1 MYVRFRAVRRPGP
14 GHRAS
19 ALQGPPVRPA
29 RAFRAAMCLLSAAC
43 LCPAAGAASA
53 FEPYVNQAPLQ
64 VELRVLTLCSIES
77 GSPAYDE
84 VIPVV
89 LCRHP
94 MPVRVEAI
102 RHRDGR
108 FLAAPLP
115 PADDNGP
122 PAWQVT
128 F

>member
-1 MYVRFRAVRRPGP
+1 MFVRFRAVRRPVAGLP
-14 GHRAS
+14 AS
-19 ALQGPPVRPA
+19 ARPAVPA
-29 RAFRAAMCLLSAAC
+29 RAM
-43 LCPAAGAASA
+43 PAAPAPVRLLAAASLFLATAGAFA

-64 VELRVLTLCSIES
+64 VELRVLTLCNIES
-77 GSPAYDE
+77 GSHAYDE

-94 MPVRVEAI
+94 MPVRVEAV
-102 RHRDGR
+102 RNRDGR

-115 PADDNGP
+115 PADDGAP

>member
-1 MYVRFRAVRRPGP
+1 MFVRFRAGRRPVTGRP
-14 GHRAS
+14 AFARMAALARITRAS
-19 ALQGPPVRPA
+19 PSSVVLI
-29 RAFRAAMCLLSAAC
+29 AASLGIATAE
-43 LCPAAGAASA
+43 ASA
-53 FEPYVNQAPLQ
+53 FEPYVTQAPLQ

-84 VIPVV
+84 AIPVV

-94 MPVRVEAI
+94 MPVRVEAV
-102 RHRDGR
+102 RNRDAR

-115 PADDNGP
+115 PADDGAP